1 MIWKKEIQI
10 LNLIIVRLKAIQCRF
25 LKNRYLIFFQKRS
38 SPAWVQRPETHQ
50 NVKHLVCVWLID
62 LLHVMPVVLLS
73 TDGYHPYQPRTGTD
87 RSTWCSSSCR
97 CSRTEGEREVRE
109 TLQCFIKWNIYH
121 LSLSCLSAWAPRAE
135 YEQVEV
141 LVRFWQRP
149 SLQRYW
155 DHRATHSPS
164 TLQLTVSRLQGWC
177 AGFTF
182 SHNYW
187 QCKMHVGLNRAP
199 ISVRSLTYLET
210 HCFCWQTKTGSS
222 SSLGQLRYL
231 RHLSMN
237 LLLTSLQSSSPV
249 SSPHWVSSTSSLSA
263 TGQTVSDTNLN
274 RTLCCTLGHTVGS
287 RLYGCLLFVGTLG
300 HIVGSRLYGGL
311 LAHWVT

>member
-164 TLQLTVSRLQGWC
+164 TLQLTVSRLQGTC
-177 AGFTF
+177 PGFTF
-182 SHNYW
+182 SPILSVSNIPGDTLFLLADEDWILVIPGTVAILEAPLHEPVVDLPAVLLPCLLPTLSLLH
-187 QCKMHVGLNRAP
+187 QLLVSHRADR
-199 ISVRSLTYLET
+199 VRHKPQQNTVLHTWS
-210 HCFCWQTKTGSS
+210 HSRQQVIWVFVVCRHTGS
-222 SSLGQLRYL
+222 
-231 RHLSMN
+231 H
-237 LLLTSLQSSSPV
+237 
-249 SSPHWVSSTSSLSA
+249 
-263 TGQTVSDTNLN
+263 
-274 RTLCCTLGHTVGS
+274 S
-287 RLYGCLLFVGTLG
+287 R
-300 HIVGSRLYGGL
+300 
-311 LAHWVT
+311 